1 VYFCGEHSRFFA
13 KKQSVGVNSNVETGF
28 KLVFYRLKMTET
40 TLTGLIKQD
49 VCYTISVNQQACAN
63 IYKKSGMHPAIR
75 RIPDFL

>member
-1 VYFCGEHSRFFA
+1 
-13 KKQSVGVNSNVETGF
+13 
-28 KLVFYRLKMTET
+28 MTET